1 MHKYRLTPHRRMLLG
16 LALMLA
22 AGWAGVARATDWFVA
37 PTGATIT
44 AAPTGSESDPFA
56 TVAAAFASGKVKG
69 GDRVLLKNGT
79 HAAVLLRNLAFD
91 TQVTIMSQNKRL
103 AHIESVLIRDVAR
116 NLRLFSLTVRPSDPA
131 KAPGYLVEA
140 APTTSDIVVESLTI
154 SSGKD
159 ASQFMDWD
167 AAKWNTR
174 RFSGIRLDGPRS
186 SALRNRI
193 IGLYNGVSLGGDNSQ
208 AVRNLINGYNGDG
221 LRGLGNNN
229 VFMANR
235 VFNCVDTDDNHDDG
249 FQSFAG
255 SSGVIR
261 GLVLNKNVIV
271 EWLGAANHPLR
282 CRLQGIGLFDGFYD
296 DLTITN
302 NLVATTQYHGISVYG
317 TRRARIINN
326 TVVNGDG
333 ITSVTPYI
341 MVTNHKNGTPSTDV
355 LVANNIA
362 MSIRGTAS
370 VANRV
375 EFRSNSTIGT
385 PGAVFENPIAFDYRP
400 KSTSGFI
407 DSADITVA
415 PRQDLLSQPRPSGAK
430 PDRGAYET
438 QINAPSASTAS
449 LLSEATEETDNSA
462 AETSGSTATGAKW
475 IKIP

>member
-1 MHKYRLTPHRRMLLG
+1 MRKLRLIPRHGILLG
-16 LALMLA
+16 LTLVLA
-22 AGWAGVARATDWFVA
+22 ISWTKTVRAADWFVA
-37 PTGATIT
+37 PIGATIT
-44 AAPTGSESDPFA
+44 AVPVGSENDPFA

-69 GDRVLLKNGT
+69 GDRVLLKDGD
-79 HAAVLLRNLAFD
+79 HGAVLLRNLAFS
-91 TQVTIMSQNKRL
+91 TQVTIMSQNGRS
-103 AHIESVLIRDVAR
+103 AHLESVLINDGVR
-116 NLRLFSLTVRPSDPA
+116 NLRLFNLRVWPSDPT
-131 KAPGYLVEA
+131 KAPGYLVQS
-140 APTTSDIVVESLTI
+140 APATSDIVIEGLVL

-159 ASQFMDWD
+159 APKFMDWD

-193 IGLYNGVSLGGDNSQ
+193 IALYSGISLGGDDSKATGN
-208 AVRNLINGYNGDG
+208 VINGYNGDG
-221 LRGLGNNN
+221 LRGLGSNN
-229 VFMANR
+229 VFTANR

-255 SSGVIR
+255 ASGVIR
-261 GLVLNKNVIV
+261 GLVLDRNVII
-271 EWLGAANHPLR
+271 EWTGAANHPLR

-302 NLVATTQYHGISVYG
+302 NLIAASQYHGISVYG
-317 TRRARIINN
+317 TRRAKIINN
-326 TVVNGDG
+326 TVVHGDG

-341 MVTNHKNGTPSTDV
+341 MVTNHKSGAPSTDV

-375 EFRSNSTIGT
+375 EFRYNSVIGT
-385 PGAVFENPIAFDYRP
+385 PGAVFENPFAFDYRP

-407 DSADITVA
+407 DTADSTVA
-415 PRQDLLSQPRPSGAK
+415 PSRDLLNQPRPSGAS

-438 QINAPSASTAS
+438 QVNTPSASTAS
-449 LLSEATEETDNSA
+449 LLNEATEVTDGSSTG
-462 AETSGSTATGAKW
+462 TSGTATTGAKW